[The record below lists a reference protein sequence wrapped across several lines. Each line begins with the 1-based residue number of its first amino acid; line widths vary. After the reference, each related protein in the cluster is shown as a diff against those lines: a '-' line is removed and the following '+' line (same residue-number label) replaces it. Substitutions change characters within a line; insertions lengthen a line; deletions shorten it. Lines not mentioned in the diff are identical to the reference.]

1 MRDIRK
7 GEEKEAVSCRLT
19 VLWPF
24 TMMKPCLI
32 WLTSTGQVLWLERSM
47 SRFHTSAWRVQ
58 RGECSAYAHTMAAL
72 FPLPQIPAMPTPHPV
87 LMQQGHHWA
96 ALLTAVFTLLGN
108 EGAPDDPTEVVQWR
122 TLWLPDMDQN
132 LFSKWGVKDLTSG

>member
-1 MRDIRK
+1 MRHIRK
-7 GEEKEAVSCRLT
+7 GEEKGGSRCRLT

-47 SRFHTSAWRVQ
+47 SRFHTSACRVQ
-58 RGECSAYAHTMAAL
+58 RGECSAHVHTMAAL
-72 FPLPQIPAMPTPHPV
+72 STPSPYAQPPHPV

-132 LFSKWGVKDLTSG
+132 LFSKWGVKD